1 MRFMH
6 CMITVRFNN
15 CDAFTAQHTATW
27 HHSQCNCVHMQY
39 LSTISFHDVDKQW
52 FWWTEAVPKQ
62 TQCTPFKQHSVNK
75 TMNQFTRSPI
85 CFGLTWVAG
94 HHRMRSHHIYC
105 MCKAHAVILYPR
117 PAAHHAPD
125 SSQCTYDTCNGHHNC
140 ITCLRA
146 FDIGYLYIYRV
157 IIYNKFKW
165 SIAEWNFWKCITG
178 GNANVPLR
186 IKASVGYC
194 KSPYVGF
201 DT

>member
-94 HHRMRSHHIYC
+94 HHRMWSHHITFIAC
-105 MCKAHAVILYPR
+105 ARRMQWFCIQGQQPTMRQTAVNAPMIRVTGIITASHVCARLIL
-117 PAAHHAPD
+117 
-125 SSQCTYDTCNGHHNC
+125 GIC
-140 ITCLRA
+140 IYT
-146 FDIGYLYIYRV
+146 V
-157 IIYNKFKW
+157 
-165 SIAEWNFWKCITG
+165 
-178 GNANVPLR
+178 
-186 IKASVGYC
+186 
-194 KSPYVGF
+194 
-201 DT
+201 